1 MTGFEPAT
9 PGPPDQCANRAAPH
23 PEHYKPFFKGECKD
37 KEFAIFY
44 NMVNSICSYWINIAL
59 ITIFTI

>member
-23 PEHYKPFFKGECKD
+23 PEIGLQIYKKVVLKMFEK
-37 KEFAIFY
+37 
-44 NMVNSICSYWINIAL
+44 
-59 ITIFTI
+59 